1 MWLPKNSGW
10 CVTTIAKWDIS
21 ENVLSQM
28 FWLSLTNT
36 ETSRLVYGNVAQIK
50 IKIKNCSELSM
61 TNELVLVLEWNDN
74 NVME

>member
-1 MWLPKNSGW
+1 M
-10 CVTTIAKWDIS
+10 TTIAKWDIS
-21 ENVLSQM
+21 ENVLSQYLWL

-61 TNELVLVLEWNDN
+61 TNELVLVLVLEWNDN
-74 NVME
+74 NGME